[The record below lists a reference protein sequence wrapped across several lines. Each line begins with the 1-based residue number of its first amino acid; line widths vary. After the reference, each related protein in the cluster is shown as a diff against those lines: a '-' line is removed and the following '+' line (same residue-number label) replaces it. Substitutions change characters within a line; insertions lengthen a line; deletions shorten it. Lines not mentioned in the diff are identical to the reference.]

1 MCDEQWTEQAE
12 LLAIYLAEQFG
23 VCPHCGSV
31 NLESGVLRH
40 TCPVRPYVF
49 CKDCKKALA

>member
-23 VCPHCGSV
+23 V
-31 NLESGVLRH
+31 VLTADR
-40 TCPVRPYVF
+40 
-49 CKDCKKALA
+49 